1 MLSDPEGAR
10 RLLSTVPIGCCD
22 DPNVRRLFR
31 EEATKPSNAIS
42 HVLLVEPDDDV
53 CLWLWYATVTAG
65 ARVTITESIC
75 GAAAELSANDDIGL
89 VIVDAELPDGRGK
102 AVAAYASEHGL
113 SYLLIRRLAGH
124 LRVRDAAGR
133 TFEALEH
140 EAVEFVRQ
148 ALRVGMPSPLALRR
162 PGRRMKVRIADGH
175 RMCGNR

>member
-1 MLSDPEGAR
+1 MLNDPDTAR
-10 RLLSTVPIGCCD
+10 RLRSTVRIGRCEN
-22 DPNVRRLFR
+22 PNARRLFR
-31 EEATKPSNAIS
+31 KAATPSNTIS
-42 HVLLVEPDDDV
+42 HVLLVEPDDDL

-75 GAAAELSANDDIGL
+75 GAAAELSGHDDIGL

-102 AVAAYASEHGL
+102 AVAAYASENGV
-113 SYLLIRRLAGH
+113 SFLLIRRLAGH

-148 ALRVGMPSPLALRR
+148 ALRVAMPSRVAFRSASRR
-162 PGRRMKVRIADGH
+162 AKARIADGH
-175 RMCGNR
+175 RMCGNK